1 MYILFPIGNLF
12 LLLPKSEV
20 GAQAEVDA
28 EGDGERVKVVTVGTI
43 QRELSTEPIGG
54 GEAMGI
60 VDGGVGRVH
69 TAEGEVV
76 VADGECAEVGLTVEI
91 GVTARYGDIAD
102 LGG

>member
-1 MYILFPIGNLF
+1 M
-12 LLLPKSEV
+12 E
-20 GAQAEVDA
+20 
-28 EGDGERVKVVTVGTI
+28 VVTVGTI
-43 QRELSTEPIGG
+43 QRELSTEAVGG

-76 VADGECAEVGLTVEI
+76 VADGECAKVWLTVEI
-91 GVTARYGDIAD
+91 GVSAWNGDVAD

>member
-1 MYILFPIGNLF
+1 M
-12 LLLPKSEV
+12 
-20 GAQAEVDA
+20 
-28 EGDGERVKVVTVGTI
+28 KVVTVGTI
-43 QRELSTEPIGG
+43 QRDLSTEAVGG

-76 VADGECAEVGLTVEI
+76 VANGECAKVWLAVEI
-91 GVTARYGDIAD
+91 GVTARNGDVAD

>member
-1 MYILFPIGNLF
+1 M
-12 LLLPKSEV
+12 E
-20 GAQAEVDA
+20 
-28 EGDGERVKVVTVGTI
+28 VVTVGTI
-43 QRELSTEPIGG
+43 QRELSTEAIGG

-76 VADGECAEVGLTVEI
+76 VANGECAKVGLTVEI
-91 GVTARYGDIAD
+91 GVTARNGDVAD

>member
-1 MYILFPIGNLF
+1 
-12 LLLPKSEV
+12 
-20 GAQAEVDA
+20 
-28 EGDGERVKVVTVGTI
+28 
-43 QRELSTEPIGG
+43 
-54 GEAMGI
+54 MGI

-91 GVTARYGDIAD
+91 GVTARNGDVAD